1 MGYEKRKFTSLMN
14 ILEHVKFEVKLLELD
29 QEEEVDFFQFLKD
42 EIRKLEKVS
51 VPIIS

>member
-1 MGYEKRKFTSLMN
+1 MN
-14 ILEHVKFEVKLLELD
+14 ILDHIKFEVNLLKLNQD
-29 QEEEVDFFQFLKD
+29 EEVDFFQFLKD